1 MEKCNNHGGKRE
13 GAGRKASG
21 KVGKAYYL
29 TLSQEATE
37 KLKAVGRD
45 KSEYIE
51 RLFLKILT
59 SNMEAQIMIE
69 CTEEFICRLEI
80 DSLPQV
86 GETIVV
92 TSYSPTT
99 CKTDEKRLQ
108 VVERVFGVYNG
119 ENIKALDVTLWCKY
133 VAS

>member
-1 MEKCNNHGGKRE
+1 MGEVRGELLRTHGGKRE

-51 RLFLKILT
+51 RLILEDI
-59 SNMEAQIMIE
+59 N
-69 CTEEFICRLEI
+69 
-80 DSLPQV
+80 
-86 GETIVV
+86 
-92 TSYSPTT
+92 
-99 CKTDEKRLQ
+99 K
-108 VVERVFGVYNG
+108 
-119 ENIKALDVTLWCKY
+119 
-133 VAS
+133 

>member
-51 RLFLKILT
+51 RLIFEDINK
-59 SNMEAQIMIE
+59 
-69 CTEEFICRLEI
+69 
-80 DSLPQV
+80 
-86 GETIVV
+86 
-92 TSYSPTT
+92 
-99 CKTDEKRLQ
+99 
-108 VVERVFGVYNG
+108 
-119 ENIKALDVTLWCKY
+119 
-133 VAS
+133 